1 MLSVYNIHK
10 YATCALLQ
18 TSHSIGG
25 VHEYCSGLSI
35 STEVIIFSS
44 SFAMCQSYIGWD
56 RLRFHMETTFGTRK
70 DEMECPL
77 Q

>member
-1 MLSVYNIHK
+1 MLSVYNIHEHV
-10 YATCALLQ
+10 TCALLQ

-25 VHEYCSGLSI
+25 VHEYHSGLSI
-35 STEVIIFSS
+35 LTKVMTISL
-44 SFAMCQSYIGWD
+44 SFATCQSYSGWD
-56 RLRFHMETTFGTRK
+56 HLKFHVETTFGTRK